1 VPDPAREYLIGNLD
15 RVRLDY
21 DRATDTLHISFGEP
35 PEEVD
40 EAILTEE
47 DIGYRIKDGRIVS
60 ITIYNLLKR
69 LGLEV

>member
-1 VPDPAREYLIGNLD
+1 VSTSREYLIGNLD

-35 PEEVD
+35 SEEVD
-40 EAILTEE
+40 EAILTE
-47 DIGYRIKDGRIVS
+47 DDVGFRIKDGRVVS

>member
-1 VPDPAREYLIGNLD
+1 VSASREYLIGNLD

-40 EAILTEE
+40 EAILTE
-47 DIGYRIKDGRIVS
+47 DDVGFRIKDGRVVS

>member
-1 VPDPAREYLIGNLD
+1 MSASREYLIGNLD

-35 PEEVD
+35 SEEVD
-40 EAILTEE
+40 EAILTE
-47 DIGYRIKDGRIVS
+47 DDVGFRIKDGRVVS

>member
-1 VPDPAREYLIGNLD
+1 VSASREYLIGNLD

-35 PEEVD
+35 SEEVD
-40 EAILTEE
+40 EAILTE
-47 DIGYRIKDGRIVS
+47 DDVGFRIKDGRVVS

>member
-1 VPDPAREYLIGNLD
+1 MSTSREYLIGNLD

-35 PEEVD
+35 SEEVD
-40 EAILTEE
+40 EAILTE
-47 DIGYRIKDGRIVS
+47 DDVGFRIKDGRVVS